1 MNTAHAAIVAHL
13 ANGNPELTELYNR
26 CGFALDDTTF
36 TVTCKKKDLD
46 TIRTNWLK
54 LFQFAQA
61 VDAYWVILRTRSQIL
76 NRAEVHLALKF
87 HERASQSSGSKH
99 HDA

>member
-1 MNTAHAAIVAHL
+1 MNTTKAAIVAHL

-46 TIRTNWLK
+46 DIRASWVK
-54 LFQFAQA
+54 LIQFAQA
-61 VDAYWVILRTRSQIL
+61 IDTYWIVLQTKRQTI
-76 NRAEVHLALKF
+76 NRMEVHLALKF
-87 HERASQSSGSKH
+87 HERATRAIGGGSY
-99 HDA
+99 D